1 MQTCKNQKVAF
12 AALAFLSGFA
22 SGSPTHILSRGD
34 AATLADIHVISLQ
47 ERGIPVV
54 ESTVPL
60 KLRSNQVV
68 GAEFTKRQSGG
79 PLRTIYDG
87 AQYAIDVTIGT
98 ESLQV
103 LFDTGSSSFWVPKAD
118 FVCVDINGTQQ

>member
-1 MQTCKNQKVAF
+1 MQPRKNQQIAF
-12 AALAFLSGFA
+12 AALAFLSSCA
-22 SGSPTHILSRGD
+22 YSSPAHPPSRGD
-34 AATLADIHVISLQ
+34 TAALSNAHALALQ

-60 KLRSNQVV
+60 KLLSDNAAGIQL
-68 GAEFTKRQSGG
+68 AKRHSGG

-98 ESLQV
+98 ETLQL

-118 FVCVDINGTQQ
+118 FTCVDMNCKQQ